1 MSSIGT
7 DPEETASWL
16 ERRGELD
23 SAELVRQL
31 GTRARNLDLLEE
43 KLIELINHDRTPPVI
58 GHMIT
63 GLMALASSEADQT

>member
-7 DPEETASWL
+7 DPEETAGYL
-16 ERRGELD
+16 ESRGEFD

-31 GTRARNLDLLEE
+31 GAKARNLDLLEE
-43 KLIELINHDRTPPVI
+43 KLIELINYDRTPPMI